1 MTNSVKFTN
10 SRDNIAYNRMWRGT
24 RIVDKPTLRYEEGC
38 LTARLPPCVIPS
50 VIRIHVLGTPCLGA
64 PLNILSFTSFKARCV
79 SVEPPVYRISPT
91 LFLTP
96 CREYKTESSKVRSM
110 HTWWSYLKRA
120 NLQQKWKI
128 SMNSVWEQSRRRNGQ
143 VIDSLKRVWKEHSR
157 FKPWVWV
164 ILLSSSARHRT
175 LTVPFTSQGYRW
187 VPSNCQ
193 GSLEGGGRG
202 EFGIVHYPLSREST
216 RTD

>member
-120 NLQQKWKI
+120 NLQQKLKI
-128 SMNSVWEQSRRRNGQ
+128 SMNSLWEQSQRRNGQ

-175 LTVPFTSQGYRW
+175 LTPG
-187 VPSNCQ
+187 
-193 GSLEGGGRG
+193 GGGRG
-202 EFGIVHYPLSREST
+202 EFGIVHTIHYPERVPGRTSHLPWFEMGSLSVQVHK
-216 RTD
+216 